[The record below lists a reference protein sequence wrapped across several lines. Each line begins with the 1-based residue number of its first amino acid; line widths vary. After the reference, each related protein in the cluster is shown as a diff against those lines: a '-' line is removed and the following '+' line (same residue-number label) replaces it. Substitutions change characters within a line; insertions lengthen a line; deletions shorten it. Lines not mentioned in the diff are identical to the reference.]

1 MAKKIAKSNGKASKK
16 SATPKA
22 KPENNSFSVQ
32 GDGCRGLAKASE
44 GKLTVDQCRIL
55 RALKAAK
62 KSIDRADLKE
72 AVGIGRHGLY
82 SSAWLNGLNELDE
95 SKLIKI
101 EAHEPT
107 EGNRAKMVHGI
118 TAKGIDLLAKLE
130 KGAKEAEKAESKEEA
145 DKAKAKAAK
154 EAKASAA

>member
-1 MAKKIAKSNGKASKK
+1 MAKKVTKKASAKK
-16 SATPKA
+16 APKA
-22 KPENNSFSVQ
+22 KPENNNFSVQ
-32 GDGCRGLAKASE
+32 GDGCRGLSKASE

-82 SSAWLNGLNELDE
+82 SSTWLKGLNELDE
-95 SKLIKI
+95 AKLIKI
-101 EAHEPT
+101 ESHEPT

-118 TAKGIDLLAKLE
+118 TAKGTELLVKLE
-130 KGAKEAEKAESKEEA
+130 KGAKEVEKANGKA
-145 DKAKAKAAK
+145 DKAKADK
-154 EAKASAA
+154 SAA